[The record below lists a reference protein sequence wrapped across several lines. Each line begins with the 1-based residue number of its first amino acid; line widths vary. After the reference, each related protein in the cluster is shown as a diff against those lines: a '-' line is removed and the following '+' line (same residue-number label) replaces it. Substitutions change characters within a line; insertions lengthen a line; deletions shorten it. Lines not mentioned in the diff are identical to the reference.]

1 MRNFEHGAN
10 ESSPPTARISILLT
24 GFGECPMR
32 HSLSANAHAAELP
45 PSDLCRAFGLAAV
58 AAELDLQIDT
68 LEPETAEAVAR
79 GAATLFLAG
88 YAPNGRR
95 LRSHRQFGWDSDR
108 SKARRTAHAGRSRES
123 GASFSK
129 TTLNG

>member
-1 MRNFEHGAN
+1 
-10 ESSPPTARISILLT
+10 LT
-24 GFGECPMR
+24 GFGEYLMR
-32 HSLSANAHAAELP
+32 RSLSANAHVAELP

-58 AAELDLQIDT
+58 AAELDLEIDT
-68 LEPETAEAVAR
+68 LEPDTAEAVAR

-88 YAPNGRR
+88 YGPNGTR
-95 LRSHRQFGWDSDR
+95 LRSRRQFRSESDR
-108 SKARRTAHAGRSRES
+108 PKARRAARAGRSRES